1 MAPDHGAAEWGC
13 VWGQIDTRCSDELA
27 SARAQISRIRERLI
41 SLLKGRPGELT
52 ERVSCGLAT
61 LQGCKHAQASV
72 EHSLRL

>member
-1 MAPDHGAAEWGC
+1 M
-13 VWGQIDTRCSDELA
+13 WGQVDARCSDELA

-61 LQGCKHAQASV
+61 PQGCKRAQDSS
-72 EHSLRL
+72 ELCLHLHM